1 MGGRREVGPVTDF
14 PRFRSVIGVAVVL
27 GVLGICLLAMRVF
40 RSHTEADIDRDV
52 HP

>member
-1 MGGRREVGPVTDF
+1 MTDF

-27 GVLGICLLAMRVF
+27 GLMGVCLLAIRAF